1 MPSDDDYSVFD
12 QDRVET
18 THQTAADRDD
28 ADSDADAKTGTDTDT
43 EAAADT
49 QSKTPSLHDEEG
61 GCPKCGCTEVEFDDI
76 ATTGTG
82 FSKLFD
88 IQNRR
93 FTVISCIDCGYSEL
107 YRGQSKGNVVD
118 FFFG

>member
-18 THQTAADRDD
+18 THQTAADRGD
-28 ADSDADAKTGTDTDT
+28 AGSDHDAET
-43 EAAADT
+43 ETVADT
-49 QSKTPSLHDEEG
+49 QPETPPLHDEED
-61 GCPKCGCTEVEFDDI
+61 GCPKCGCSEVEFDDI

-93 FTVISCIDCGYSEL
+93 FTVISCTDCGYSEL
-107 YRGQSKGNVVD
+107 YRGQSK
-118 FFFG
+118 

>member
-1 MPSDDDYSVFD
+1 MPSDDYSVFD
-12 QDRVET
+12 EDRVET
-18 THQTAADRDD
+18 THETAADRSDPGD
-28 ADSDADAKTGTDTDT
+28 ATDT
-43 EAAADT
+43 EAE
-49 QSKTPSLHDEEG
+49 TPSLHDEEG

-82 FSKLFD
+82 LSKLFD

-93 FTVISCIDCGYSEL
+93 FTVISCTDCGYSEL